1 MPDGA
6 NRGVVDIQEA
16 QQLARTMNLDL
27 IEVAPNVDPPVC
39 RIFDFGKFNFEREK
53 KERDAKKAQ
62 KTIELKGIRLKPKTS
77 DHHLGFKVR
86 AARRFLEAGNKV
98 KVTLRFRGRED
109 RIPHVA
115 YRMMDRVKTETA
127 DLALIEQNPMME
139 GKTMLM
145 VLAPTALTIA
155 AAANR
160 ATQQRLALEA
170 ADDRRKGYKEEEEE
184 EADDEI
190 ATDSP
195 DEAFDEEVDG
205 PVAEV
210 AAEVTVVDKDID
222 FRDKDARRKLNLKK
236 RSKQR
241 TDEIFGLP

>member
-1 MPDGA
+1 MPDGT

-16 QQLARTMNLDL
+16 QHLARTMNLDL

-62 KTIELKGIRLKPKTS
+62 KSIELKGIRLKPKTS

-127 DLALIEQNPMME
+127 DLAQIEQNPMME

-145 VLAPTALTIA
+145 VMAPTAATIA

-160 ATQQRLALEA
+160 ATQQRLAQEA
-170 ADDRRKGYKEEEEE
+170 AEDRRKGYLEEE
-184 EADDEI
+184 EADDETE
-190 ATDSP
+190 ADGA
-195 DEAFDEEVDG
+195 DDAFDEEVEA
-205 PVAEV
+205 PATPV
-210 AAEVTVVDKDID
+210 AAEVPAVEPEID
-222 FRDKDARRKLNLKK
+222 FRDKDARRKLTLQK